1 MTLPPPA
8 DLSRPL
14 GFRLSAKII
23 GALLAVLLMALSAIG
38 ATLWLSWQL
47 EGGAAAINDAG
58 SLRMRATRLSL
69 DVQRFHDGKL
79 PREVVQGSIV
89 RYDQTLAV
97 LRRGDSA
104 RPLLVPRTAEI
115 LLDFKNVADQ
125 WHGRIRPLGQAI
137 LAAGSEASPQS
148 IARFQSM
155 TSDYVDLINR
165 FVADMEAYNAR
176 NTEYLRYCQL
186 MLAALAVV
194 GTVALIYMMMLL
206 VLNPLDKLHQG
217 IQLLAEG
224 QLDVSVPVESDDE
237 FAQVS
242 QGFNLMAQRLAEAR
256 ATLEERVRAKTA
268 SLQQKNK
275 ELALLYEISAFL
287 NQPQSLESLCQG
299 FLAKVMAAYRADG
312 GAVRLT
318 DHEQGIVYVVA
329 DQGMP
334 EALLKEEHCMRVG
347 DCLCGEVA
355 EHSSSRVE
363 MLSVA
368 DNKSCSRAGYRV
380 ISAFPITVQG
390 RSLGLFNLHYRQ
402 SVIMTPQQTRL
413 LEVLGQNLAVAIE
426 NQRLFAKERELAVLE
441 ERNLVAQG
449 LHDSIAQGLSF
460 LNLQAQMLRQ
470 ALQLGDKELLDD
482 TVGLIETGIKE
493 SYDDV
498 RELLNNFRSKLS
510 ESLMQAISTVLERF
524 RRQTGI
530 KVELRSEGL
539 TVPLMPEQQLQI
551 LFILQEVLSNVRKH
565 AQATQVVVHLKD
577 DGSAFELDIKDN
589 GVGFAM
595 ATVAGKAD
603 THFGLS
609 IMKERAARAGVA
621 LRISSQPG
629 RGTSVHLHLPR
640 AQRKAA

>member
-1 MTLPPPA
+1 MSLSSPPE
-8 DLSRPL
+8 LSRPL

-58 SLRMRATRLSL
+58 SLRMRVTRLSL

-79 PREVVQGSIV
+79 PREVVETAITH
-89 RYDQTLAV
+89 YDQTLAV
-97 LRRGDSA
+97 LKRGDSA
-104 RPLLVPRTAEI
+104 RPLLVPRTAQI
-115 LLDFKNVADQ
+115 QLDFKNVSAE
-125 WHGRIRPLGQAI
+125 WSERIRPLGQAI
-137 LAAGSEASPQS
+137 LAAGSGARSQS
-148 IARFQSM
+148 VGRFQSM
-155 TSDYVDLINR
+155 TSQYVDVINH
-165 FVADMEAYNAR
+165 FVADLEAYNAR

-186 MLAALAVV
+186 MLAALGVV
-194 GTVALIYMMMLL
+194 GTVALIYLMMLL

-217 IQLLAEG
+217 IQSLAEG
-224 QLDVSVPVESDDE
+224 HFDVSVPVESDDE
-237 FAQVS
+237 FGQVS

-268 SLQQKNK
+268 SLQQKNQ
-275 ELALLYEISAFL
+275 ELALLYEITAFL

-299 FLAKVMAAYRADG
+299 FLGKVMAAYRADG

-334 EALLKEEHCMRVG
+334 EALLKEEHCIRVG

-355 EHSSSRVE
+355 ATPASRVE
-363 MLSVA
+363 TLEEES
-368 DNKSCSRAGYRV
+368 DKGCSKEGYRV

-390 RSLGLFNLHYRQ
+390 RALGLFNLHYRQ
-402 SVIMTPQQTRL
+402 AIIMTPQQTRL

-470 ALQLGDKELLDD
+470 AMQLNDKELLDD
-482 TVGLIETGIKE
+482 TLALIETGIKE

-539 TVPLMPEQQLQI
+539 TAPLMPEQQLQI

-565 AQATQVVVHLKD
+565 AQASLVIVRIKD

-621 LRISSQPG
+621 LRISSHPG
-629 RGTSVHLHLPR
+629 RGTSVHLQLPR
-640 AQRKAA
+640 SQRKAA

>member
-1 MTLPPPA
+1 MNLPPPA
-8 DLSRPL
+8 ELSRPL
-14 GFRLSAKII
+14 GLGLSAKII

-47 EGGAAAINDAG
+47 QGGAAAINDAG
-58 SLRMRATRLSL
+58 SLRMRVTRLSL
-69 DVQRFHDGKL
+69 DVQRFHDGEL
-79 PREVVQGSIV
+79 PRAMVETAITH
-89 RYDQTLAV
+89 YDRTLV
-97 LRRGDSA
+97 LLKRGDSS
-104 RPLLVPRTAEI
+104 RPLLVPRTAQI
-115 LLDFKNVADQ
+115 QLDFKHVADQ
-125 WHGRIRPLGQAI
+125 WNERIRPQGLAL
-137 LAAGSEASPQS
+137 LAAGSGASLQS
-148 IARFQSM
+148 IKQFQSM
-155 TSDYVDLINR
+155 TSQYVDVINR

-186 MLAALAVV
+186 MLAALGVV
-194 GTVALIYMMMLL
+194 GTVALIYLMMLL

-217 IQLLAEG
+217 IQQLAEG
-224 QLDVSVPVESDDE
+224 HFDVAVPVESDDE
-237 FAQVS
+237 FGQVS

-268 SLQQKNK
+268 SLRQKNQ
-275 ELALLYEISAFL
+275 ELALLYEIAAFL

-299 FLAKVMAAYRADG
+299 FLSKVMAAYRADG

-318 DHEQGIVYVVA
+318 DPEQGIVYVVA

-334 EALLKEEHCMRVG
+334 EALLKEEHCIRVG

-355 EHSSSRVE
+355 ETPASRVE
-363 MLSVA
+363 TLGTG
-368 DNKSCSRAGYRV
+368 DDKGCSREGYRV

-390 RSLGLFNLHYRQ
+390 RALGLFNLHYREA
-402 SVIMTPQQTRL
+402 VIMTPQQTRL

-470 ALQLGDKELLDD
+470 ALQLNDKDLLDD

-565 AQATQVVVHLKD
+565 AQATQVVVRLKD

-595 ATVAGKAD
+595 DAVAGKAD

-629 RGTSVHLHLPR
+629 HGTSVHLKLPR